1 MIKNFNT
8 KLIIKCKKI
17 KNIVYLICIRKKII
31 ILTLWIN
38 FYLNKLKVI
47 LMNDNLK
54 KYQDILINLTL
65 ENKTIYLDEIDKNK
79 FFDLYNLKKFN
90 E

>member
-1 MIKNFNT
+1 
-8 KLIIKCKKI
+8 
-17 KNIVYLICIRKKII
+17 
-31 ILTLWIN
+31 
-38 FYLNKLKVI
+38 
-47 LMNDNLK
+47 MNDNLK